1 MGAGMT
7 PEALDALT
15 PEERRQVYGM
25 LRLRV
30 EVAADGAMVARGI
43 PSEDWRPAGSDG
55 FCENGLAS
63 TAAKRGPATVKRR
76 QARYKLALD
85 RVRPDLQGL
94 RFALVPWGKV
104 SACPD
109 LRRMGERGVGAPPAP
124 SLRLSKHR
132 PSVKKSSIWSRKK
145 SPNLGMCSDALP

>member
-1 MGAGMT
+1 MT

-85 RVRPDLQGL
+85 RVRLTFRAFASPLSHGAKSQLALTFAEWGSVGL
-94 RFALVPWGKV
+94 
-104 SACPD
+104 
-109 LRRMGERGVGAPPAP
+109 
-124 SLRLSKHR
+124 
-132 PSVKKSSIWSRKK
+132 
-145 SPNLGMCSDALP
+145 ALPLPLLAVIKAQTLREKIVNLE